1 MAYLLGACKRSYDSE
16 QQLSASKQARIST
29 NNDKI
34 STRCLTAYPTSANSC
49 ERFVEDRIGL
59 KYQRAQVETSLL
71 VGLSSDAVL
80 QWQEPETILE
90 YMRAD
95 PDSMTATQC
104 PCTLH
109 QTLCIRLLEVM
120 CHNDTQDSTAASC
133 SAVLHESL
141 TTAPGSWQP
150 LQMSNVMQMIHSL
163 AAAPARK
170 LVVLADALSMIHQ
183 AIRDAARLGVG
194 PVILLTDTVSSAEL
208 YRQPLAAALDVYLSW
223 GCSFSIANLSTLSHD
238 RAVLY
243 SNKGR
248 ACTAALRL
256 AGSIG
261 HILVEQGRLTR
272 VRAAEVYAAA
282 Y

>member
-1 MAYLLGACKRSYDSE
+1 MAKRSYDSE
-16 QQLSASKQARIST
+16 LLSTSKQARIST
-29 NNDKI
+29 NNGKI
-34 STRCLTAYPTSANSC
+34 STRDLTENPTSANLYQ
-49 ERFVEDRIGL
+49 RFPEGKVGL
-59 KYQRAQVETSLL
+59 KYKRAQWETSVL
-71 VGLSSDAVL
+71 VGLSS
-80 QWQEPETILE
+80 EPVAGVILE

-95 PDSMTATQC
+95 PNSMTATQC
-104 PCTLH
+104 PCALH

-120 CHNDTQDSTAASC
+120 CHNDTQASTAASC

-150 LQMSNVMQMIHSL
+150 LQMSNVMQMIHSI

-170 LVVLADALSMIHQ
+170 LVVLADALSMVHQ

-194 PVILLTDTVSSAEL
+194 PVILLSDTVSSAEL

-223 GCSFSIANLSTLSHD
+223 GSSFNEPNLRTLSHD

-248 ACTAALRL
+248 ACTAALQL

-261 HILVEQGRLTR
+261 NILVEQGRLTR